1 MSGVKFD
8 QLLVAVVSDLPYN
21 QQRLGREAKC
31 YAEKISR
38 ARAPD
43 LAEDQHEEVAMEA
56 FAKFWKERGD
66 PPEGESQV
74 KVFRAC
80 VLAAIRIV
88 RASYAPP
95 GTRTRPVANKTQV
108 DSGPP
113 KILARQKA
121 LPEAEHQCPY
131 HEDGSVALDGFASA
145 AAARAMRAV
154 EDAMDAAM
162 ILSRAPKPVARALHL
177 IHFENVAVGKAAE
190 ELAISRFAL
199 NRRIGSFSAQWRE
212 AA

>member
-1 MSGVKFD
+1 MSGVTFD
-8 QLLVAVVSDLPYN
+8 QLLVAAVSDLPYN
-21 QQRLGREAKC
+21 QQRLGREAKR

-43 LAEDQHEEVAMEA
+43 LAADQHEEVAMEA
-56 FAKFWKERGD
+56 FGKFWKERGD
-66 PPEGESQV
+66 PPEGKSQV

-95 GTRTRPVANKTQV
+95 GTRTRPAPKKTQV
-108 DSGPP
+108 DLGPP
-113 KILARQKA
+113 KVLARQKA
-121 LPEAEHQCPY
+121 LPEAEYECPY
-131 HEDGSVALDGFASA
+131 DVDGSVSLDEFASV

-162 ILSRAPKPVARALHL
+162 ILSRAPKPVAQALHL
-177 IHFENVAVGKAAE
+177 IHFEDVAVGKVAE
-190 ELAISRFAL
+190 EFAISRFAL